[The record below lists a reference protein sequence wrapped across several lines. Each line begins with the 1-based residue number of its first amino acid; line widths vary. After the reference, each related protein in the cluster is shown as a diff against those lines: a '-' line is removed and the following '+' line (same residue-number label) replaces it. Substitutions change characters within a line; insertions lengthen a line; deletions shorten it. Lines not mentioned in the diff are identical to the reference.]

1 MQEYD
6 NMRISDVM
14 DNINKTFFL
23 PDIQRPYVWKPEQIY
38 ALYDSLMR
46 EYPINTFLFWE
57 QTAEVIEELTP
68 RLKFIEI
75 SGNKNDVAVDDKNRE
90 YTLILDGQQR
100 LTSFYLT
107 LHGYYKINK
116 KLKNLYFNVLSGV
129 EEDENGNRYEFLFKN
144 SDDDKIIVED
154 DKCWI
159 QLKSIYKYENIVELS
174 DMKSEIQSVFDI
186 GNNDFKKILHLFK
199 YICDDKLI
207 NYYPERE
214 ADMDKVLDIFIRTN
228 SGGTKLS
235 KSDLL
240 FSNIKRNWSQ
250 ARDNFQIL
258 LDTVN
263 QVDRYKFSHD
273 VILKT
278 CLVLFSE
285 TQSDIKYNVS
295 NSKKVTISLEEKWES
310 ITRAIKLVV
319 DELNNKFLLKSH
331 KVISSYNALIPL
343 IYFVYK
349 NHLKNIDSNNSILMQ
364 RWLIKILLNGIFSG
378 QSDTMLYIS
387 KQTIDNNSTINFPYD
402 KLIESINTT
411 KKSFDTIEN
420 ILAKTKLKYNS
431 TGSYLILSLLY
442 SDIDFNAITEG
453 NLPQQDHIIPQ
464 AQLKEFGIP
473 HEKINSIYNIQFLDA
488 YLNKKKSDGD
498 NWIKNLT
505 DDEKEK
511 YLIPEGQ
518 WEAANYDQFLKSR
531 KILMISK
538 LHKLI

>member
-349 NHLKNIDSNNSILMQ
+349 NHLRNIDSNNSILMQ